1 MDKQLYNQLE
11 LVRHNPL
18 VFEVARSCGRKSMVR
33 TRLTKLFSQM
43 ELEGARKVAGLSISY
58 MARVRDCGQVLR
70 NMLKKRSDEL
80 AGFSFAQAILDI
92 ARGVARPDLTP
103 AFYADIYHIL
113 NGMQG
118 RGSSNALE
126 DIYLTPFDDLVGR
139 EAAVARSGQLDTLR
153 AEVDR
158 RMANY
163 DYGLEAEAVE
173 RRRLRKAAIRGILGA
188 TEAEWHDWRWQVAN
202 IVRDVSLLERVVEL
216 SAEERAAVARAR
228 ENSLPFGVTPY
239 YLSLMDDGRGGRDS
253 AIRAQ
258 VLPPMDYV
266 ERVVNTSDT
275 ASLDFMGEEDTSP
288 FDLITR
294 RYPAI
299 CILKPFNTCPQ
310 ICVYCQRNWEIDDT
324 MARGAFAGMDRID
337 AAVEWIRAHPAIH
350 EVLVTGG
357 DPLAMGDGTIE
368 DILGKLATVASV
380 ERIRIGTR
388 TLVTMPMRMTEKLAD
403 IIGGFRKPGR
413 RMMAVVTHV
422 QHSYE
427 ITPQLVAAVDNLR
440 MRGIPVY
447 NQLVYTFFASR
458 RFEASALR
466 RRLRLVGID
475 PYYTFNTKGKEET
488 LSYRVPIARLLQ
500 EQQEEARLLPG
511 LERTDEAVF
520 NVPRLGKNYLKSGAH
535 RDLLSILPD
544 GSRVYEFFPWEK
556 NISSSI
562 RTYCTPDVPILDYL
576 ERLDRIGEKV
586 TDYDTIWYYF

>member
-158 RMANY
+158 RMADY

-239 YLSLMDDGRGGRDS
+239 S
-253 AIRAQ
+253 
-258 VLPPMDYV
+258 
-266 ERVVNTSDT
+266 
-275 ASLDFMGEEDTSP
+275 
-288 FDLITR
+288 
-294 RYPAI
+294 
-299 CILKPFNTCPQ
+299 CP
-310 ICVYCQRNWEIDDT
+310 
-324 MARGAFAGMDRID
+324 
-337 AAVEWIRAHPAIH
+337 
-350 EVLVTGG
+350 
-357 DPLAMGDGTIE
+357 
-368 DILGKLATVASV
+368 
-380 ERIRIGTR
+380 
-388 TLVTMPMRMTEKLAD
+388 
-403 IIGGFRKPGR
+403 
-413 RMMAVVTHV
+413 
-422 QHSYE
+422 
-427 ITPQLVAAVDNLR
+427 
-440 MRGIPVY
+440 
-447 NQLVYTFFASR
+447 
-458 RFEASALR
+458 
-466 RRLRLVGID
+466 
-475 PYYTFNTKGKEET
+475 
-488 LSYRVPIARLLQ
+488 
-500 EQQEEARLLPG
+500 
-511 LERTDEAVF
+511 
-520 NVPRLGKNYLKSGAH
+520 
-535 RDLLSILPD
+535 
-544 GSRVYEFFPWEK
+544 
-556 NISSSI
+556 
-562 RTYCTPDVPILDYL
+562 
-576 ERLDRIGEKV
+576 
-586 TDYDTIWYYF
+586 